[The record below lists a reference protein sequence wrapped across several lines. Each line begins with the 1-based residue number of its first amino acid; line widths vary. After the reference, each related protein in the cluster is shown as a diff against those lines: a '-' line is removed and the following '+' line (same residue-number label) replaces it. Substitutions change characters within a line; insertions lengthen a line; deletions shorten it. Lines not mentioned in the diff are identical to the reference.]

1 MARTAGQPDAAG
13 LVATGRRVIGIE
25 AAALA
30 DLAERLPEGFAAA
43 AGLMLAARGRVI
55 LSGMGKSGHVA
66 RKIAA
71 TLASTGTPALYVH
84 PAEASHG
91 DLGMITTEDVVLLLS
106 NSGET
111 PELADLIAYTRR
123 FGIPLIGV
131 AGKADS
137 TLLRAADIALVLPP
151 APEACSVG
159 LAPTTS
165 TTMTLALGDA
175 LAVAL
180 MESRAFTPEDFAGLH
195 PGGRL
200 GARLAKVA
208 DLMHTGA
215 EMPLVATGL
224 PMGEALLEMTRKGF
238 GVVGVVDASGA
249 LVGIVTDGDLRRH
262 MAGLLERRVDE
273 VMTRAPR
280 TIATTALASEAL
292 KVMNAGKITTLFCIA
307 PEAPGRPAGIL
318 HVHDC
323 LRAGVV

>member
-1 MARTAGQPDAAG
+1 MGRTRPLDPAQ
-13 LVATGRRVIGIE
+13 LLATGRRVIGVE
-25 AAALA
+25 AAALGT
-30 DLAERLPEGFAAA
+30 LAETLGAGFVEAVERI
-43 AGLMLAARGRVI
+43 LAAPGRVVV
-55 LSGMGKSGHVA
+55 SGMGKSGHVA

-71 TLASTGTPALYVH
+71 TFASTGTPAMFVH

-91 DLGMITTEDVVLLLS
+91 DLGMITGEDAVMLLS

-131 AGKADS
+131 AGNATS
-137 TLLRAADIALVLPP
+137 TLIRASDIALVLPP
-151 APEACSVG
+151 APEACAVG

-165 TTMTLALGDA
+165 TTMTMALGDA

-180 MESRAFTPEDFAGLH
+180 MEHRAFGPEDFAGLH

-200 GARLAKVA
+200 GARLARVA
-208 DLMHTGA
+208 DLMHAGE
-215 EMPLVATGL
+215 EMPLIGSEA
-224 PMGEALLEMTRKGF
+224 PMGEALIVMTRKGF
-238 GVVGVVDASGA
+238 GVVGVTDPAGK

-262 MAGLLERRVDE
+262 MVELLDRQVAD
-273 VMTRAPR
+273 VMTRGPQ

-292 KVMNAGKITTLFCIA
+292 NVMNTRKITTLFAEA
-307 PEAPGRPAGIL
+307 PGVPGRPAGIL

>member
-1 MARTAGQPDAAG
+1 MARADPVDAAQ
-13 LVATGRRVIGIE
+13 VIATGRRVIGIE
-25 AAALA
+25 AAALG
-30 DLAERLPEGFAAA
+30 DLAGTLGASFVEAVS
-43 AGLMLAARGRVI
+43 LMLAARGRVI

-66 RKIAA
+66 RKVAA

-123 FGIPLIGV
+123 FAIPLIGV
-131 AGKADS
+131 AGKANS
-137 TLLRAADIALVLPP
+137 TLLRQSDVALLLPP
-151 APEACSVG
+151 APEACPVG

-180 MESRAFTPEDFAGLH
+180 MEHRAFGPEDFAGLH

-208 DLMHTGA
+208 NLMHTGDEVPLIGPEA
-215 EMPLVATGL
+215 SMP
-224 PMGEALLEMTRKGF
+224 EALIEMSRKGL
-238 GVVGVVDASGA
+238 GVVGVVDDAGA
-249 LVGIVTDGDLRRH
+249 LVGIITDGDLRRN
-262 MAGLLERRVDE
+262 MAGLLERRVAD
-273 VMTRAPR
+273 VMTRGPQ

-292 KVMNAGKITTLFCIA
+292 GVMNARKITTLFAAA
-307 PEAPGRPAGIL
+307 PEDPSRPAGIL

>member
-1 MARTAGQPDAAG
+1 MGRAAAPDTGQ
-13 LVATGRRVIGIE
+13 LVATGRRVIGVE

-30 DLAERLPEGFAAA
+30 DLAARLPDGFAEAA
-43 AGLMLAARGRVI
+43 ALMLQARGRVI

-91 DLGMITTEDVVLLLS
+91 DLGMITGDDVVLLLS

-123 FGIPLIGV
+123 FAIPLIGV
-131 AGKADS
+131 AATPGS
-137 TLLRAADIALVLPP
+137 TLLRAADIALLLPP

-215 EMPLVATGL
+215 EVPLCPAGV
-224 PMGEALLEMTRKGF
+224 PMADALLEMTAKGF
-238 GVVGVVDASGA
+238 GVVGVTDPAGA
-249 LVGIVTDGDLRRH
+249 LVGVVTDGDLRRH
-262 MAGLLERRVDE
+262 MAGLLDRRVDE

-292 KVMNAGKITTLFCIA
+292 GVMNASKITTLFCVA
-307 PEAPGRPAGIL
+307 PEAPARPAGIL